1 MRLILKSKFLALL
14 ALSASFGA
22 FAEPVVMSYDGFYDR
37 MEVINEGDYQYARV
51 GFYLKT
57 FESAKECELADGKI
71 MTEKQTYPLTY
82 NERGQLFLPFDK
94 ELDTHKAVVV
104 ATPKSASGC
113 QLSMQIEAKMPQ
125 QPITAAQLYKVHQE
139 FEELLPDLSG
149 FFVGKLMS
157 FLLPDQQGIQLHFNT
172 AVPTDVPSDWQCVE
186 MRCKVKIDDTWQAN
200 ERKLVDGNKLARITP
215 WIAK

>member
-1 MRLILKSKFLALL
+1 MKSKFFALM
-14 ALSASFGA
+14 ALSLPLSVV
-22 FAEPVVMSYDGFYDR
+22 AEPVVMSYDGFYDR
-37 MEVINEGDYQYARV
+37 MEVINDGEYQYARV

-57 FESAKECELADGKI
+57 FEGAKDCPLESGKI

-82 NERGQLFLPFDK
+82 NEHGQLFLPFDK

-104 ATPKSASGC
+104 ATPKSAAGC

-157 FLLPDQQGIQLHFNT
+157 FLLPDQEGIQLHFNT
-172 AVPTDVPSDWQCVE
+172 AVPIDVPSDWQCVE
-186 MRCKVKIDDTWQAN
+186 MRCKVKIDDNWPVN
-200 ERKLVDGNKLARITP
+200 DSKLVDGNKLARITP